1 MSGRLRRRSW
11 QAVQVEAVE
20 RGFGVRLDA
29 QPVRLA
35 NGATLRVA
43 SRKLAEAVALEWSLA
58 GGGEG
63 GLFGAEDL
71 VLTGLAGTM
80 QEHVAPAP
88 GAAADRLTGF
98 ARSELLCCRAAHP
111 AALVALQDEAW
122 QPWLDWL
129 QATYGV
135 GLAVSRGIM
144 PGSQPEA
151 ALMILRQRVG
161 ALSPAMLTGLGV
173 IVPAL
178 GSLVLG
184 LALAAGRLD
193 AAEAF
198 RLGRLDED
206 YQASH
211 WGVDRE
217 ASVQAARLGVEVAIA
232 ARFMQL
238 AEG

>member
-1 MSGRLRRRSW
+1 M
-11 QAVQVEAVE
+11 
-20 RGFGVRLDA
+20 RLDA
-29 QPVRLA
+29 QPVRLP
-35 NGATLRVA
+35 NGTSLRVA

-71 VLTGLAGTM
+71 VLTSLAGMM

-88 GAAADRLTGF
+88 DAAADRLMGF

-111 AALVALQDEAW
+111 AALAALQDEAW

-129 QATYGV
+129 QATHGI

-144 PGSQPEA
+144 PGTQPDA
-151 ALMILRQRVG
+151 ALAILRQRVG
-161 ALSPAMLTGLGV
+161 ALSLAVLTGLGV
-173 IVPAL
+173 VVPAL

-193 AAEAF
+193 ATEAF

-217 ASVQAARLGVEVAIA
+217 AAVQAARLGVEVAIA

-238 AEG
+238 ADG